1 MDQRDLIE
9 ARRQAQK
16 AVSDMSDGDLKL
28 KAFEVILNHLLES
41 SKVGPSERR
50 VQDRSGPT
58 DSNEKR
64 AGRSRQPT
72 SVGERILAL
81 RNQGF
86 FKQLRGIG
94 DVREGL
100 GAHGW
105 HYPLTALSGALQQL
119 VRRGELRRQKTSEGK
134 KRVWKYSNP

>member
-16 AVSDMSDGDLKL
+16 AVSDMTDGDLKL

-41 SKVGPSERR
+41 SKVGSSERR
-50 VQDRSGPT
+50 VQDGGPT
-58 DSNEKR
+58 DSDEKR
-64 AGRSRQPT
+64 AGRSGQPT
-72 SVGERILAL
+72 SVAERILAL

-105 HYPLTALSGALQQL
+105 HYPVTALSGALQQL
-119 VRRGELRRQKTSEGK
+119 VRRSELRRQKAPEGK